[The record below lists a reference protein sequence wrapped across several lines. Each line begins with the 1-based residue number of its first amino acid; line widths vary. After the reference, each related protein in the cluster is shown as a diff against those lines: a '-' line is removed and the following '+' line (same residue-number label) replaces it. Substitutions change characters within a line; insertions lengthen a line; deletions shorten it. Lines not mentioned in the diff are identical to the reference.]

1 MPCPIQRPTS
11 LAPPHNQQTV
21 GDPTLHHFKNIK
33 KRFMILVYKLVKILV
48 IHTDI
53 HIVIFKSAKLL
64 LTTKK
69 NLFYRLILML
79 FLNNIKLIFSFK
91 KSV

>member
-1 MPCPIQRPTS
+1 
-11 LAPPHNQQTV
+11 
-21 GDPTLHHFKNIK
+21 
-33 KRFMILVYKLVKILV
+33 MILVYKLIKILV
-48 IHTDI
+48 MYTDI

-69 NLFYRLILML
+69 NLFYRSILML

-91 KSV
+91 KSVWSWNLWRVFKGCPVIFKGVFDTHVSLKQIIINL